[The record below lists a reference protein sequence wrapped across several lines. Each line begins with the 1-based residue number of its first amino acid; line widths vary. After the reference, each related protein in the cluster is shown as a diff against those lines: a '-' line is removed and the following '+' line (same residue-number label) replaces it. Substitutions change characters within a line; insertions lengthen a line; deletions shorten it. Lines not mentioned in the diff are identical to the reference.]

1 MEKKIV
7 FKKNCTI
14 FHENMEKDLGN
25 KVNKENTIKTANKKN
40 RVEKSS
46 KRKASYETG
55 IIRSMSKIQKNT
67 QAKN

>member
-1 MEKKIV
+1 
-7 FKKNCTI
+7 
-14 FHENMEKDLGN
+14 MEKDLGN
-25 KVNKENTIKTANKKN
+25 KVNKENIIKTANKKN